1 MYFNEEEVKEDESKQ
16 IENKNPDDIE
26 FISEKKV
33 VDVKESSE
41 TKGSVEG
48 DEKNT
53 NETKNNDDEIEL
65 VSEKKVVDVR
75 GSAII
80 REQLHVGNCLE
91 VKNSVFEGLD
101 LTLPDYQDRLS
112 PRTPPGTERQLTTMV
127 IKFIFDH

>member
-41 TKGSVEG
+41 TKGSVKG

-53 NETKNNDDEIEL
+53 P
-65 VSEKKVVDVR
+65 
-75 GSAII
+75 
-80 REQLHVGNCLE
+80 HVHQHL
-91 VKNSVFEGLD
+91 
-101 LTLPDYQDRLS
+101 
-112 PRTPPGTERQLTTMV
+112 
-127 IKFIFDH
+127 